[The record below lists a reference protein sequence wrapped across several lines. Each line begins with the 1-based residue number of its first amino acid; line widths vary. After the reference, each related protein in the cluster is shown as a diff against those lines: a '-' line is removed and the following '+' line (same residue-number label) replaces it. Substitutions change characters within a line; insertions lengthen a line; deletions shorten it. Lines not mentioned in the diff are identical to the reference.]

1 MVDFFRR
8 GRGLTVLCAAIV
20 GFLAFSVFVDN
31 GYLHKLLLSASLVLG
46 FFLAALWISS
56 IKKAE
61 GIDRATLRRV
71 QQLEQMSAD
80 LLAHDK
86 SRQQGSQRKVLDALN
101 SRSGLTGELERSGG
115 VGNEGLFFA
124 PKAVPA
130 SKIIGRPA
138 AQQAGRIAAEQDM
151 ESDGSAVLRALWGAD
166 KAARKR
172 GIELVGS
179 KAIEDE
185 LRGLGCVKRLMAPHE
200 LGEPDPRTAYL
211 VIEEAALGNGP
222 WSGVLNTQGTAN
234 FLALSKYIR
243 ESKFAG
249 VLVIVVESSSQEH
262 FSNELRS
269 MATVVVKD
277 GKPQW
282 EWEKDINLPV
292 VSLIAEVS
300 GKGNK

>member
-20 GFLAFSVFVDN
+20 GSLAFSVFVDS
-31 GYLHKLLLSASLVLG
+31 GYLHKFLLLASLVLG

-61 GIDRATLRRV
+61 GIDRAILRRV
-71 QQLEQMSAD
+71 RQLEQMSAD
-80 LLAHDK
+80 LLAHDN
-86 SRQQGSQRKVLDALN
+86 SRQQGSQKKVLDALN
-101 SRSGLTGELERSGG
+101 YRSGLTGDLERGGG
-115 VGNEGLFFA
+115 VDNEGLFFA

-130 SKIIGRPA
+130 SRIVGRPA
-138 AQQAGRIAAEQDM
+138 AQRAGRIAAEQEM

-172 GIELVGS
+172 RIELVGS
-179 KAIEDE
+179 TVLEE
-185 LRGLGCVKRLMAPHE
+185 GLCGLGRVKRFMAPHE
-200 LGEPDPRTAYL
+200 LGEPDPLTAYL
-211 VIEEAALGNGP
+211 VIEEAALGNGL

-234 FLALSKYIR
+234 FLTLSKYIR
-243 ESKFAG
+243 ESKLAG

-262 FSNELRS
+262 FSNELRN

-282 EWEKDINLPV
+282 EWEKDLSLPV